1 MIKLYKNI
9 ESITVSH
16 LNHLKIAIQIF
27 TLKNEWSYLLNSC
40 LQCKCCSQCK
50 ILFREWKQE
59 KLVAFS
65 LHSGNSIVVSLL
77 VEITYTG
84 YAFYSE
90 NGLFATD
97 IKKVHLIFL
106 QIWFIILWIIFV
118 KNMSFI
124 HFSCLYVMHDF
135 NSL

>member
-1 MIKLYKNI
+1 MVKLYKNI
-9 ESITVSH
+9 ESILVSH

-27 TLKNEWSYLLNSC
+27 TLKNDWSYLVNPC
-40 LQCKCCSQCK
+40 LQWKCCSQSK
-50 ILFREWKQE
+50 LLFCEWKQE

-65 LHSGNSIVVSLL
+65 LYSGNSLVVSLL
-77 VEITYTG
+77 VEITG
-84 YAFYSE
+84 YVFYNE

-97 IKKVHLIFL
+97 IKKVYLIFL
-106 QIWFIILWIIFV
+106 QIWFTILWIIFV
-118 KNMSFI
+118 KNMYFI